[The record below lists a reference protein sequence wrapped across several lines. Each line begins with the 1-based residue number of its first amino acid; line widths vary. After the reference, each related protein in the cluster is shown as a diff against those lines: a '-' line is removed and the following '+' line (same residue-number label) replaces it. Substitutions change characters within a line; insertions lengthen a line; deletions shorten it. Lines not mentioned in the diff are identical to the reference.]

1 MSSTQDLQNF
11 IQASRIRPRGMSVRE
26 FQEEEGKVEEKKPS
40 EKVKD
45 MVAENVKAVKD
56 AQSDAKVSAAR
67 EAMTKVVEDKLKE
80 SEVIPKTPK
89 DTGEVAMMKE
99 GGGGGAGGAGGL
111 AGGGTVAV
119 ASDPGVFTS
128 TYGGDSKRRLGMK
141 KKPRKK
147 DKKDKSITSGVTK
160 ADRFLR
166 GEEVNQSR
174 KSVQDFAKWVIE
186 EARMS
191 MIQLDARPE
200 NVNTNDIDEPPVVA
214 NKKSGTPRNPHGR
227 RGKQGLSPGQ
237 QGYTRRQYDHH
248 FNFTKMK
255 AISKALNSDPSVLS
269 LLKALDTD
277 VPIGVN

>member
-26 FQEEEGKVEEKKPS
+26 FQEEGKVEEKKPS

-45 MVAENVKAVKD
+45 IVAKNVKAVRD
-56 AQSDAKVSAAR
+56 AQSDAKVSATR

-80 SEVIPKTPK
+80 DEVIPRTPK

-99 GGGGGAGGAGGL
+99 GGGGDGGGGL

-119 ASDPGVFTS
+119 ASDPGVFTP
-128 TYGGDSKRRLGMK
+128 TFGGDSKRRLGMRSK
-141 KKPRKK
+141 KTKK

-214 NKKSGTPRNPHGR
+214 NKKSGPPRNPHGR

-248 FNFTKMK
+248 FKFTKMK